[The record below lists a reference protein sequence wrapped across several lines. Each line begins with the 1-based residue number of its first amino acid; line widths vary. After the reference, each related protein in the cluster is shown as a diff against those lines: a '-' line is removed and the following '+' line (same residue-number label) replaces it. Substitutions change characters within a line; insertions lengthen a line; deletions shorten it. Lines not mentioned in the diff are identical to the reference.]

1 MTRDTC
7 PDCGKQLYPDSA
19 HTCTPLALKLADWLE
34 RSWKF
39 YDEQHMKAAAELRR
53 LQAENEALRAEIEAD
68 ERNLCQLTDELA
80 ASRREVDA
88 LKAERDRLMLEFC
101 PDEMTQQQK
110 TEWAAHQNVNWY
122 PIQYEK
128 RKFKEKP

>member
-1 MTRDTC
+1 MTRKEIMRIAYAISNVGEPWWRD
-7 PDCGKQLYPDSA
+7 DDAL
-19 HTCTPLALKLADWLE
+19 LAFVRAIAP
-34 RSWKF
+34 RF
-39 YDEQHMKAAAELRR
+39 N
-53 LQAENEALRAEIEAD
+53 AENEALQAEIEAD

-128 RKFKEKP
+128 RKFKGQP